1 MQTGAEPFK
10 TAESPQ
16 IQLKGAASMGGGRQ
30 EEPLVNPS
38 PLKLPMITS
47 TQPPQYLALVL

>member
-1 MQTGAEPFK
+1 MRTGAEPFK

-16 IQLKGAASMGGGRQ
+16 IQLKGAASMGGGKQ